1 MWGHIRQPPPYT
13 VPLIS
18 YVSSYVLKNKAFKT
32 VQKRPQNRGH
42 TARCPC
48 PLRASV
54 ISHYY
59 HQASLG
65 GGSHIPVATSYLRP
79 LAPSPLPTPHFPRAS
94 PAAFRQARR
103 ALRGGAAALLLSAA
117 LPGGSHIPLAESY
130 LTRRV
135 SVRGRLHMQVQ
146 TAAGGWAIPPV
157 QALVCGVHLSPP
169 EARPPTSGGVVGMAS
184 LRSLPGGSQKPLFG
198 SYLRS
203 VQGP

>member
-54 ISHYY
+54 ISHY
-59 HQASLG
+59 SLG